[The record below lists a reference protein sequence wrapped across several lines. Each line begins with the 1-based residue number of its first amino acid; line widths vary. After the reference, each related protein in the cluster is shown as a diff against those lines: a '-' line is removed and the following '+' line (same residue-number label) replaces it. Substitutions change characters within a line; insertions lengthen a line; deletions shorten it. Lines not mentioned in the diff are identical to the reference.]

1 MKNINLLKNLKVNL
15 HLTKECNYKCGYCF
29 ADFKHNENLSL
40 NEWKIIINNLKA
52 SGMVSEVNFAGGEPL
67 LYPGFWELA
76 DYAKHGHLKVSVIS
90 NGSLFNDKFIIRRM
104 IPCIDMFGFSI
115 DSFNNGILARLG
127 RQCNKKIFSFDDFN
141 SAVSVLRNFNNDIKI
156 KVNTVVSLFN
166 KDEYLAEYMNG
177 VDRWKIFKVKFF
189 KSKSY
194 SNKEFLISDEDFNQF
209 LYKNKVNVPK
219 SLQIITEKSMVSS
232 YIIVDNRGNV
242 LDNYNDNYVIIGNLL
257 KESFDDIMERY
268 NFDLKLYNDRY

>member
-1 MKNINLLKNLKVNL
+1 MFIHNLKYSLKIIFKNKGLIFWTFIFPIILGTFFYMAFSNIENSEKLDIINIAVDENIDLNFKSIIENIEHDNNKLFDITYTDSKNAKDMLKANEIIGYLDINKNIMINKNGIDATVFKYVVETIKSN
-15 HLTKECNYKCGYCF
+15 TKIYT
-29 ADFKHNENLSL
+29 DIMS
-40 NEWKIIINNLKA
+40 
-52 SGMVSEVNFAGGEPL
+52 SS
-67 LYPGFWELA
+67 
-76 DYAKHGHLKVSVIS
+76 S
-90 NGSLFNDKFIIRRM
+90 
-104 IPCIDMFGFSI
+104 SI
-115 DSFNNGILARLG
+115 DINTIM
-127 RQCNKKIFSFDDFN
+127 
-141 SAVSVLRNFNNDIKI
+141 NNDIKI

-219 SLQIITEKSMVSS
+219 SLQIITEKSMVRS